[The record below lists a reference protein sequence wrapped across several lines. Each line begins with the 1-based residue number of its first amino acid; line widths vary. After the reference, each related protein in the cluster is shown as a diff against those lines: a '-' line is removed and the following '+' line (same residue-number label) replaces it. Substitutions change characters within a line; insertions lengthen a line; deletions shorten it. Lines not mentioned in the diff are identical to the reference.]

1 MQKNYRKKLL
11 SCILCIVLT
20 MAMALVTIGC
30 NGKADKQDSKAA
42 QTEGSAGGDTSD
54 TKDLPDVWPDGSVI
68 GEGSKQFTLSVVD
81 ADGNTTKLEI
91 HTEQKTVGEALSELG
106 VIDGD
111 ESEYGLYVTKV
122 NGITANYDTDG
133 TYWALYINEEYAQTG
148 VDSTEIKEGDSYSLK
163 LEKA

>member
-1 MQKNYRKKLL
+1 MQKDYRKKLL

-20 MAMALVTIGC
+20 VAMALVTIGC
-30 NGKADKQDSKAA
+30 NGKTDKQDSKAV

-54 TKDLPDVWPDGSVI
+54 TKDIPDVWPDGSVI

-91 HTEQKTVGEALSELG
+91 HMEQKTVGEALSELG

-111 ESEYGLYVTKV
+111 ESEYGLYVTKA
-122 NGITANYDTDG
+122 NGISANYDTDG
-133 TYWALYINEEYAQTG
+133 TYWAFYINEEYAQTG